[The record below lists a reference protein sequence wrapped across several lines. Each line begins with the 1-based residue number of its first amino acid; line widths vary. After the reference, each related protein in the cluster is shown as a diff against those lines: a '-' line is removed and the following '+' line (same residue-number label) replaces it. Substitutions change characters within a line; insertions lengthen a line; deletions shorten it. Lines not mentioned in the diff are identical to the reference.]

1 MNTLWLVLAISL
13 PSVLVAVVLAVLLV
27 KRKAQDRL
35 AVERLLAAVKNAEP
49 DYRQGV
55 LNRLL
60 KAGVAEERA
69 QTDASKLVKQRRQYW
84 KQLLAALLSREPAAL
99 LQAEPALRQFSEA
112 HLQDLP
118 SLVLAIGAESP
129 ATVAI
134 EPAVTDANA
143 AAAPTNDSMRREN
156 DRLKREVGLTLS
168 ALNNIFAEYASMFG
182 DEQTRRDMNLEEIL
196 TAMQQLAAGQPADAT
211 TVDVAGGNRP
221 LAAVST
227 PALDGLDDEPAGEQ
241 ETDTASPTTEPLE
254 TETPAPDAPDQAS
267 AASR

>member
-49 DYRQGV
+49 DYRQAM

-69 QTDASKLVKQRRQYW
+69 QADAGKLVKHRRQYW
-84 KQLLAALLSREPAAL
+84 KQLLAALLNREPAAL

-118 SLVLAIGAESP
+118 SLVLAIGA
-129 ATVAI
+129 A
-134 EPAVTDANA
+134 PAVA
-143 AAAPTNDSMRREN
+143 AATESVAADAAGAADGPVNETMRREN

-196 TAMQQLAAGQPADAT
+196 TAMQQLAAGQPAESTA
-211 TVDVAGGNRP
+211 VDAGGNRP
-221 LAAVST
+221 LAAAT
-227 PALDGLDDEPAGEQ
+227 DPGLAGLDEDFAGDR
-241 ETDTASPTTEPLE
+241 ETDPSLAASEPSE
-254 TETPAPDAPDQAS
+254 TETLAPDAANESDS
-267 AASR
+267 AKP